1 MVNLFQS
8 NNFFLLSK
16 KPSFQEVIELQK
28 ILINTLDSVGEYMLN
43 EQQLSTKEL
52 IWDEKVVEQLQQ
64 TQQQNISENSNHTNQ
79 QTLPFEFVQSSS
91 SRSSSAQKKK
101 TSETKNQQPNKKEL
115 NLDFVFVW

>member
-115 NLDFVFVW
+115 NLDFVFV